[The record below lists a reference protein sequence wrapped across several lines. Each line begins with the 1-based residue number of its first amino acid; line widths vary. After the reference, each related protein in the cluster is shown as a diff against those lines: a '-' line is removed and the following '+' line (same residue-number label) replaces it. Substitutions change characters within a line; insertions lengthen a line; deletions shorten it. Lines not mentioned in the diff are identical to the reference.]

1 MTIDEF
7 LTFDANILARLSDA
21 DLRAIASG
29 GRKIANQRITRL
41 KAAGIDSTPALES
54 LPAAVRNAGFKTGD
68 LSRAEIMTTIKLEQQ
83 FIRAKSSTISGWQ
96 AVQRAA
102 VRKTQDIVQGPL
114 RPGKKRFG
122 YDEAGRLIVLQ
133 RGQKSELTA
142 KQVNRFWELFHKVRE
157 DAGRSGSAGSPEIF
171 KVLYNLIKLHPNMSV
186 ENLEKELPEKLDEDY
201 IRRQEEQIAARKNI
215 KRMRGVT
222 F

>member
-29 GRKIANQRITRL
+29 GRKIANQRIQRL
-41 KAAGIDSTPALES
+41 KAGDVKSTPALES
-54 LPAAVRNAGFKTGD
+54 LPAAVREAGFKTGGK
-68 LSRAEIMTTIKLEQQ
+68 SRAELMTTIKQQQQ
-83 FIRAKSSTISGWQ
+83 FVRAKTSTLTGWKLLQEKTAKKAQSVVSGP
-96 AVQRAA
+96 
-102 VRKTQDIVQGPL
+102 T
-114 RPGKKRFG
+114 GKKPRFG
-122 YDEAGRLIVLQ
+122 YDEAGQLTVLKP
-133 RGQKSELTA
+133 RQKSALTA
-142 KQVNRFWELFHKVRE
+142 KQINRFWELFHKVRE

-201 IRRQEEQIAARKNI
+201 IKRQEEQIAARKNI
-215 KRMRGVT
+215 KRTRGVT